1 MSTGEYDS
9 LVVELTSFVQKYK
22 ELNEISKDAELDLK
36 WRLTELFKTVEE
48 SDEQKFIDISGLQ
61 GHLMTTQQKKH
72 LAKLESEKV
81 NSPNKDSNLSEITQ
95 ISKRTTDKAWAKSLY
110 RRAVRRC
117 HPDTIKISD
126 DEYKKE
132 LTQLYKDITESYE
145 NDNLDILMIEAYK
158 IFIKPKKVI
167 GDQIEIL
174 ENSKKSYH
182 EKIKTILESQAYAW
196 AKFDDALKENFLIN
210 LMKQSGVNFVD
221 KEKVREVLNRKII
234 NRKVGQKPKNNL
246 RMRVKNKK

>member
-1 MSTGEYDS
+1 M
-9 LVVELTSFVQKYK
+9 
-22 ELNEISKDAELDLK
+22 I
-36 WRLTELFKTVEE
+36 
-48 SDEQKFIDISGLQ
+48 
-61 GHLMTTQQKKH
+61 
-72 LAKLESEKV
+72 
-81 NSPNKDSNLSEITQ
+81 
-95 ISKRTTDKAWAKSLY
+95 
-110 RRAVRRC
+110 
-117 HPDTIKISD
+117 
-126 DEYKKE
+126 
-132 LTQLYKDITESYE
+132 QLYKAITESYE